1 MEERVMNPN
10 GLLKTTVY
18 LVLLS
23 TLAGESI
30 AQAPTVQAPAL
41 QTATSTYMQNVT
53 EWRANVDKSLR
64 RDNGW
69 LTLAGRYVMKMGN
82 NTIGTAKGNDI
93 VLPAGVGPEKLGT
106 MIVTE
111 KGATLKLEQGVSML
125 SNEMPFEGKREMKT
139 GGENRDW
146 VKLGRMA
153 FHVIERNGKYVLR
166 LADNENANR
175 SNFAGRVWFD
185 TNESYRVKAKYVPYA
200 KPKMI
205 SIVNVIDEIDDSA
218 APGYLEFKLNGKT
231 HKLDALGEP
240 TDKDLFVILK
250 DDTAGKET
258 YGSGRFLAVEWPKEI
273 RAKGGDVMIDFNKTY
288 NPPCAFSDY
297 TTCPLPPKQN
307 VLTLRLEA
315 GEKYRARS

>member
-1 MEERVMNPN
+1 MNPIR
-10 GLLKTTVY
+10 LLTTAIPTA
-18 LVLLS
+18 LLS
-23 TLAGESI
+23 ILASASAF
-30 AQAPTVQAPAL
+30 AQATTTPMNASSYVEG
-41 QTATSTYMQNVT
+41 VT
-53 EWRANVDKSLR
+53 EWRATVDKSLR

-93 VLPAGVGPEKLGT
+93 VLPAGVGPEKLG
-106 MIVTE
+106 MMMVTE
-111 KGATLKLEQGVSML
+111 KGATLKLEPGVSML
-125 SNEMPFEGKREMKT
+125 SNEMPFEGERAMKI

-153 FHVIERNGKYVLR
+153 FHVIERNGKFVLR
-166 LADNENANR
+166 LADNENPNR

-185 TNESYRVKAKYVPYA
+185 ANESYRVKAKYVPYA

-205 SIVNVIDEIDDSA
+205 PIVNVIDEIDDSA
-218 APGYLEFKLNGKT
+218 APGYLEFTLNGKA
-231 HKLDALGEP
+231 HKLDALGDP
-240 TDKDLFVILK
+240 TDKELFVILK
-250 DDTAGKET
+250 DATAGKET
-258 YGSGRFLAVEWPKEI
+258 YGSGRFLTVEWPKDI

-297 TTCPLPPKQN
+297 TTCPLPPQQN